1 MLSAPL
7 TLHGL
12 DREDILLRHK
22 LNIVFGDAFDGPKTY
37 VGEHPPT
44 PTRRACWRN
53 DMSLSSPLSQKE
65 KSSSASSTA
74 RITRLPGQGR
84 VAGKTL

>member
-1 MLSAPL
+1 MPSAPL

-12 DREDILLRHK
+12 DREDILLPRK

-44 PTRRACWRN
+44 PT
-53 DMSLSSPLSQKE
+53 
-65 KSSSASSTA
+65 
-74 RITRLPGQGR
+74 
-84 VAGKTL
+84 